1 MSLPALI
8 DIDDGSEEYQKRGM
22 AWREFNLTQEWQV
35 LVERWDCRL
44 LVDELHNILTHF
56 VSPLGR

>member
-35 LVERWDCRL
+35 LVDAGI
-44 LVDELHNILTHF
+44 VA
-56 VSPLGR
+56 S